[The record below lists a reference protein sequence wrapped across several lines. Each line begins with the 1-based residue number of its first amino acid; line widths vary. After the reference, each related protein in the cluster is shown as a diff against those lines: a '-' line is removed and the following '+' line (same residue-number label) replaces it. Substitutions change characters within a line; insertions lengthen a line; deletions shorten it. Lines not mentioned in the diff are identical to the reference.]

1 MTSGV
6 HNPSRLLG
14 LALMA
19 LAVSGVSTSTVAA
32 AEMTDVT
39 DTTELTKAGAMRAK
53 PKMRKPVVMQREMQ
67 REVPP
72 SPLEMPIPLG
82 HNWGGFYAGGFLG
95 GAHALWTD
103 DFYRNNN
110 HGHAELPIDGFEG
123 GAWVGYNMYLSP
135 KWIAGAEADLGLS
148 NASETTEVFDND
160 LTYASVNHFG
170 SLRGRLGYV
179 MDNVMLYGTAG
190 LAFANLTED
199 LQKGRNAGEQLVRD
213 NMYHWGYTLGGGA
226 EYAFTDRWVGRLE
239 YLYSKYNQ
247 DSFRN
252 ADGQLAEFNNQLHQV
267 RVGVSYKF

>member
-1 MTSGV
+1 MTSGA
-6 HNPSRLLG
+6 HTASRLLT
-14 LALMA
+14 LALMIAA
-19 LAVSGVSTSTVAA
+19 LSASGMTRLAA
-32 AEMTDVT
+32 AELTDVT
-39 DTTELTKAGAMRAK
+39 ETTELTKTAVMRAK
-53 PKMRKPVVMQREMQ
+53 PKARKPVVIQRTVQ
-67 REVPP
+67 RDVPP
-72 SPLEMPIPLG
+72 PPLEMPIPLT
-82 HNWGGFYAGGFLG
+82 HNWAGFYAGGFLG

-110 HGHAELPIDGFEG
+110 HGHAELPIDGVEG
-123 GAWVGYNMYLSP
+123 GGWVGYNMYVSP
-135 KWIAGAEADLGLS
+135 KWIAGAEFDLGLS

-239 YLYSKYNQ
+239 YLYAKYNQ

-267 RVGVSYKF
+267 RVGVSYQF